1 MVNTL
6 IEMGFARPVA
16 RIAVERCENYDS
28 SRPPDENLDVL
39 LNWILD
45 HPNAVADEEKRL
57 AVISRSCVLYSL
69 SVLYRYTGK

>member
-6 IEMGFARPVA
+6 IEMGFDRPVA
-16 RIAVERCENYDS
+16 RIAVEQCENYDS

-45 HPNAVADEEKRL
+45 HPDAVAEEEKRL
-57 AVISRSCVLYSL
+57 AVK
-69 SVLYRYTGK
+69 TGRHGPVCIIICYKY

>member
-1 MVNTL
+1 MNTL
-6 IEMGFARPVA
+6 IEMGFDRPVA

-57 AVISRSCVLYSL
+57 AGSTLLSLKLYL
-69 SVLYRYTGK
+69 